1 MAGDRT
7 DIRKPSEDTRLNV
20 RSGGIEIRRK
30 GKPVRGA
37 VSGADGVVY
46 LAIDCS
52 ASMDGAKLIQ
62 AKQGALDFFNEARTK
77 GYSVGLIRFETNAR
91 IVGEPQRELASLR
104 RYVNELEIGGSTNMA
119 AGIQLASNKLGA
131 QAGPR
136 AIVVVTDGLP
146 NNREEA
152 LAVAQEAKNG
162 GIDIITIGTE
172 DADKAFLAKL
182 ATRSGLS
189 VVVSDEDLGRGIAS
203 TAKMLPGLGS
213 GQQVSGR

>member
-91 IVGEPQRELASLR
+91 IVCEPQRELASLR

-152 LAVAQEAKNG
+152 LAVAQEAKKG

>member
-46 LAIDCS
+46 LAID
-52 ASMDGAKLIQ
+52 
-62 AKQGALDFFNEARTK
+62 
-77 GYSVGLIRFETNAR
+77 
-91 IVGEPQRELASLR
+91 
-104 RYVNELEIGGSTNMA
+104 
-119 AGIQLASNKLGA
+119 KLGA